1 MYAVLDT
8 VAGGNG
14 SQRAMIRAE
23 NAEQAALSQ
32 VLRALMPRADE
43 DTGNNDSDEKGD
55 VQPCSM
61 QTVSYSAS
69 SSSSSCAYALIRP
82 SSGCCVENRKR
93 SAHAHASVSC
103 CVSRCSFVR
112 VAK

>member
-1 MYAVLDT
+1 VYAVLDA

-32 VLRALMPRADE
+32 VLKSLMPLADA
-43 DTGNNDSDEKGD
+43 DAGNNDSDEKGD

-61 QTVSYSAS
+61 QTVSYSAPS
-69 SSSSSCAYALIRP
+69 TSSSCALVRP

-93 SAHAHASVSC
+93 SAHAHA
-103 CVSRCSFVR
+103 
-112 VAK
+112 